1 MNTRYTAISGYYNM
15 RGVLVVVFKIDN
27 VFLDLFAKHVD
38 RQTYMAKTKAQK
50 WTTFL
55 VEFNPN
61 SLFS

>member
-1 MNTRYTAISGYYNM
+1 M

-61 SLFS
+61 ILFS